1 MITTINA
8 ELNAITEYRN
18 LLIRK
23 TGSGKWEIKAIDGDD
38 LAKRSAIINREC
50 GAYPVILDDM
60 PTSDLQ
66 ASLDDFCDAVGW

>member
-1 MITTINA
+1 MTATINA
-8 ELNAITEYRN
+8 ELNATTEYRN

-60 PTSDLQ
+60 NADDLK
-66 ASLDDFCDAVGW
+66 ATLDEFCDAVGW

>member
-1 MITTINA
+1 MTATINT
-8 ELNAITEYRN
+8 ELNSTTGYRG

-23 TGSGKWEIKAIDGDD
+23 TGSGKWEIKATDGDD